1 MEFHTYRQNKT
12 EFKIQSIMKSS
23 IFRFDI
29 VKTPFALFL
38 FLSIFCL
45 LAFSTPVTA
54 DQNTEDTTDLSQM
67 DWSDDPEEED
77 LSQESWADE
86 EGDSESGGELSDM
99 SWEDEEGE
107 HEGIDAV
114 GAGPGMTQEEEMA
127 LDIKER
133 RVHIFG
139 FLLFVGY
146 IIGALLTGY
155 FTRNRKLAVDYPPEL
170 LILLHT
176 VWPIEWVFMLFAG
189 KKVR

>member
-1 MEFHTYRQNKT
+1 
-12 EFKIQSIMKSS
+12 MKSS
-23 IFRFDI
+23 L
-29 VKTPFALFL
+29 FAFTI
-38 FLSIFCL
+38 FLSLFCFL
-45 LAFSTPVTA
+45 TVSTPVAA
-54 DQNTEDTTDLSQM
+54 DQKTEDTTDLSQM

-86 EGDSESGGELSDM
+86 EGESESSGELSDM

-107 HEGIDAV
+107 YEDTEAV
-114 GAGPGMTQEEEMA
+114 KTGQGMSQEEELA
-127 LDIKER
+127 LDIRER
-133 RVHIFG
+133 RIHVTG

-146 IIGALLTGY
+146 IIGAVLTGY